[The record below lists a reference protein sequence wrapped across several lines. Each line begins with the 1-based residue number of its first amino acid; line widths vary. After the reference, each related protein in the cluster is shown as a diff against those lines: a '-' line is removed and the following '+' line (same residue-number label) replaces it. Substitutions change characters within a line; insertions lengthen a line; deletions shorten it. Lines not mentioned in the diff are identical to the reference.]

1 MVQVA
6 KAHFQGVRDE
16 LKGQNLS
23 FTDIAK
29 LVGEKWKVL
38 DPDHKETYEL
48 EASIAKEKYNSEMQ
62 EYKKTES
69 YREYIQYLS
78 DFRSKMGKEGREG
91 SGEPRKS
98 PTKVLPYLPL

>member
-1 MVQVA
+1 M
-6 KAHFQGVRDE
+6 RDD

-29 LVGEKWKVL
+29 RVGEKWKVL
-38 DPDHKETYEL
+38 DPEHKEGYEQ
-48 EASIAKEKYNSEMQ
+48 EASIAKEKYNAEMQ

-78 DFRSKMGKEGREG
+78 EFRSKMNKEGREG
-91 SGEPRKS
+91 SGES
-98 PTKVLPYLPL
+98 